1 MNIGNEHFMLIKDIG
16 KNAASQDKINAELIS
31 VKKKLDDLELADS
44 AITEGIWVLHMVNGD
59 PDHKE
64 SKIEWSNQF
73 RKLLGYES
81 VNDFPNGWDS
91 WLNAIHVDDKQQALE
106 AFSAHLNDVS
116 QQTPYIVEYRM
127 KTANRGYVWFRE
139 RAITARSDSGIA
151 LRSAGAIRDISD
163 ERTAK
168 DLHRQNVIRN
178 EENMRKILNVAETI
192 NQIAMQINILAI
204 NAAIEAARAGEA
216 GKGFAVVASE
226 VRKLA
231 ERTTQAMNEIRSMAK
246 N

>member
-1 MNIGNEHFMLIKDIG
+1 MLLSKNSSNEVK
-16 KNAASQDKINAELIS
+16 QDKIYAELIS
-31 VKKKLDDLELADS
+31 VKKKLEDLELADL

-59 PDHKE
+59 PDHKD
-64 SKIEWSNQF
+64 SKIQWSPQF
-73 RKLLGYES
+73 RKLLGHEKE
-81 VNDFPNGWDS
+81 NDFPNGWDS
-91 WLNAIHVDDKQQALE
+91 WLNAIHTDDKQQALD
-106 AFSAHLNDVS
+106 AFGTHLSDGSGN
-116 QQTPYIVEYRM
+116 TPYNVEYRM

-139 RAITARSDSGIA
+139 RAITARNESGLA

-168 DLHRQNVIRN
+168 ELHQINVVRN
-178 EENMRKILNVAETI
+178 EENMRQILKVADTI

-231 ERTTQAMNEIRSMAK
+231 ERTTQAMNEIRSMANK
-246 N
+246 